1 MLAVW
6 SQLSSD
12 FVRVEITG
20 SITATDSS
28 QEILELLRTLLA
40 VRLGQLSLAR
50 GQSTRHKLVLVEGM
64 SPETA
69 FEKLQKALGR
79 AH

>member
-1 MLAVW
+1 M
-6 SQLSSD
+6 
-12 FVRVEITG
+12 RVEITG

-50 GQSTRHKLVLVEGM
+50 GQSTRHKLVLVEGL
-64 SPETA
+64 SPEMA